1 MLLDSPKRP
10 NQKLIY
16 PMSSQETCHQTT
28 PKPTLNSSGY
38 TQIEEAA
45 NSISHALGIIAGVVA
60 LIFSIIKG
68 QDTLTSI
75 EMAGV
80 VVYCA
85 SIILLFSCSTA
96 YHSVSNPKWKHK
108 LKIADHCAIYFLIA
122 GTYTPL
128 MLLALKGEQAN
139 IILIG
144 IWSLALGGVL
154 FETLFI
160 NRFKKLSVILYLA
173 MGWLCVTVMGD
184 MIVNMTPLG
193 FQLLVAGGL
202 FYSFGV
208 IFYVGKRIPYNHA
221 IWHLFVLAG
230 AVSHFLCVYL
240 TLL

>member
-1 MLLDSPKRP
+1 
-10 NQKLIY
+10 
-16 PMSSQETCHQTT
+16 MSSQQIPHQTAST
-28 PKPTLNSSGY
+28 PTHNSSGY
-38 TQIEEAA
+38 TAVEEVA
-45 NSISHALGIIAGVVA
+45 NSISHALGIIAGVVG

-68 QDTLTSI
+68 QDTLTSLQ
-75 EMAGV
+75 MAGV
-80 VVYCA
+80 IIYCA

-96 YHSVSNPKWKHK
+96 YHSVSNPKWKHR

-139 IILIG
+139 IILTA
-144 IWSLALGGVL
+144 IWFLAFGGVL

-193 FQLLVAGGL
+193 FQLLIAGGL
-202 FYSFGV
+202 FYSLGV

-230 AVSHFLCVYL
+230 AISHFLCVYL
-240 TLL
+240 TLI